1 MFEAAYE
8 SALKGGPVLVVIIL
22 TSVTAFTLIIE
33 RWIFLSRQRTRPEF
47 LRKFFDLERKAE
59 YSGASEL
66 CAETRGPVARIMQ
79 VGITNR
85 QDEKEVV
92 RERIREVILE
102 ELPGLERYLS
112 TIAVLG
118 TIMPLLGL
126 LGTVTGMISTFNV
139 LSIAGTTDPNA
150 LAAGISEAL
159 ITTEAGL
166 ITAIPTMLFHNFLSN
181 KVDRL
186 QLEMESSTT
195 KFLNLL

>member
-1 MFEAAYE
+1 MFEGAYE
-8 SALKGGPVLVVIIL
+8 TILKGGPVVVIIIL
-22 TSVTAFTLIIE
+22 VSITAFTLIIE
-33 RWIFLSRQRTRPEF
+33 RWIFLLRQKTRPEF
-47 LRKFFDLERKAE
+47 LREFFDLERKGK
-59 YSGASEL
+59 YSGASDL
-66 CAETRGPVARIMQ
+66 CVKTRGPVARIMK
-79 VGITNR
+79 VGIENR
-85 QDEKEVV
+85 QEEKNMI

-159 ITTEAGL
+159 ITTKAGL